1 MRAIIRG
8 KAYMLQFVPKLEGDA
23 HGMCDSPTSRA
34 KRIRVLERLRDERRL
49 EVIIHEILHACH
61 WDLDE
66 EAIDDSAKAIARIL
80 WRLGY
85 RAEK

>member
-49 EVIIHEILHACH
+49 EVIIH
-61 WDLDE
+61 
-66 EAIDDSAKAIARIL
+66 
-80 WRLGY
+80 
-85 RAEK
+85 